1 MPPPKEGGPLR
12 IRVLIADDHTVVRQG
27 LRMFLGVD
35 LDVVGEARNG
45 EEAVRLARE
54 LKPDVV
60 LMDILMPLMDGITA
74 TAIIKRELPEVEVL
88 ALTSVASDETVVEIM
103 RAGAI
108 GYILKD
114 ADGSD
119 LIRAIKAAA
128 AGQVQLS
135 PQAAAKL
142 VGEMREPNGDVV
154 LTKRETEVL
163 YWLANGE
170 SNKEIARRLMIG
182 EETVKTHVSSI
193 LDKLDAQSRT
203 QATLYAIRT
212 GLVKPGL

>member
-1 MPPPKEGGPLR
+1 ML
-12 IRVLIADDHTVVRQG
+12 
-27 LRMFLGVD
+27 LGVD
-35 LDVVGEARNG
+35 LDVVGEAGDG

-60 LMDILMPLMDGITA
+60 LMDLHMPRMDGIAA
-74 TAIIKRELPEVEVL
+74 TAAIRREVPEVEVL
-88 ALTSVASDETVVEIM
+88 VLTSVADEQTIVDVM

-114 ADGSD
+114 AESSD
-119 LIRAIKAAA
+119 LIRAIRAAA

-135 PQAAAKL
+135 PRIAAML
-142 VGEMREPNGDVV
+142 VGEARQPGEEAV
-154 LTKRETEVL
+154 LTKRETDVL
-163 YWLANGE
+163 LWLAKGE
-170 SNKEIARRLMIG
+170 SNKEIAARLGIG

-193 LDKLDAQSRT
+193 LEKLGAESRT
-203 QATLYAIRT
+203 QATLYAIRI